1 MPFYMRTTTPDES
14 NLEASDRTKLQV
26 RYTLVVIQSYYGLDT
41 DEPSHT
47 YSWNPE
53 PILTLED
60 AVQQAEAKA
69 HELFWPGCQF
79 ISYVHGEKQIGHLG
93 EYSVLHKLSKD
104 KNYICICLSAEYD
117 DEGFKE
123 WKE

>member
-1 MPFYMRTTTPDES
+1 MNTTNPNENNFNTSKRAP
-14 NLEASDRTKLQV
+14 LEV
-26 RYTLVVIQSYYGLDT
+26 RYTLVVIQSYYGLDA

-60 AVQQAEAKA
+60 AVQQAAAKA

-79 ISYVHGEKQIGHLG
+79 ISYTHGEKQIGHLG
-93 EYSVLHKLSKD
+93 ECSVLYKLVKD
-104 KNYICICLSAEYD
+104 ENCICICLSARYGD
-117 DEGFKE
+117 IDFKE
-123 WKE
+123 WEE